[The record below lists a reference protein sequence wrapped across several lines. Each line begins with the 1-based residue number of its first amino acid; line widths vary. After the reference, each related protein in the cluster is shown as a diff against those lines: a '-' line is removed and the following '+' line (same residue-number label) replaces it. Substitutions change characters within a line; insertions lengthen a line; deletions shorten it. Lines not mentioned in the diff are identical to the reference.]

1 MSLSCLIKLLAFY
14 IKCFAIEYDEKVTDK
29 MYMLPANYML
39 PLTIF
44 NKKQIRIQM
53 TLSKFYSFLCLK
65 P

>member
-44 NKKQIRIQM
+44 NKK
-53 TLSKFYSFLCLK
+53 TD
-65 P
+65 